1 MPPEARKI
9 PQSDWDRHQSTIR
22 AFYHNEK
29 LPLWKQ
35 NGKRCVISVM
45 REEHGFDA
53 SLSQYEAQ
61 LRRWD
66 SQKNLKRQ
74 EWAFLLSQYDKLAA
88 RGCKVRIVLSGLPV
102 LERRILRARR
112 HLQSTGHA
120 VHTMSAPSQ
129 AFVEYQDSRKDW
141 IRYFSANHA
150 PESDQPRTQVLATLG
165 QGVSGVHGHDSSVHD
180 ADLAPLNLPQQS
192 SASGEISLIARQ
204 EVADSTPNLVLGL
217 RDRLHSQQSRREPGV
232 SEDAHVSVELSRF
245 GRPTRELRL
254 SHPRHIIQPP
264 QGSLVAINSSRPPY
278 SSVDPGADIILHPAA
293 QQIIDQLSFLTPANI
308 EISSLG
314 LSTRDLRSNTPTLVK
329 AISFSVSNRTDISL
343 RTHHQTV
350 FGLLRQ
356 AEPLQR
362 GLTDFLQ
369 ALDPSSRECLVDNIF
384 RHAVE
389 TGDPQATKM
398 ILEMAQS
405 KFKYSVNPNLIK
417 CTILERAGH
426 FTPLEVAAV
435 KRNVEL
441 TRVLLGVEANPNHTY
456 WQGFEHA
463 QGALEH
469 ALWTSVRPPDAPPV
483 NIEVVHLLLDH
494 QAQVRPE
501 TLQLLLRYPL
511 IKGEI
516 VQDVIGR
523 IEVEHHGSYFP
534 PNAPHDR
541 VLRSCEDHLKL
552 QIATLVTDIV
562 RIFPN
567 STGYSSIVSF
577 LSKCDAAV
585 CGPCAYRHED
595 QISDMLKV
603 AALRGNTDLVVFMLP
618 MVPSAYLQE
627 LLVLAIRS
635 GETRLVDRLLQVGA
649 TVNGPAT
656 AVITV
661 SNFRPYEDEKLPFVK
676 EMTPLAE
683 AIRCQDGSL
692 VRRLE
697 DLGALS
703 CIGIGK
709 ETHFR
714 AAATAAAYAGNLT
727 YLRKICGKGS
737 ALDVT
742 LLSSALAAAT
752 SCDHFEIA
760 SFLLTYADTG
770 GVASALSEAIS
781 RKNKPAFD
789 LLVQFLGDGFENSN
803 MMANA
808 VKWGN
813 IEVLDCLV
821 RLGKDVNDDEG
832 DLFNL
837 PLTIAALIGDKT
849 ILRWLLDHGAVP
861 VQGSS
866 LEPSPLAIAALHG
879 DTEMVDILLAHHAC
893 VRDET
898 ALSFAMTYSQ
908 EAFET
913 LLSAFVSRFPKGL
926 PGFGS
931 MLLNKAMHDVKVH
944 QIKRLLEA
952 GMDPNTPVR
961 TYFGYESYQIEHLHE
976 ERKSAWSCRLLDE
989 NALLKRIKKLSPLGY
1004 AISMDIHGRLN
1015 RINMVR
1021 MILEAGADPNRYVG
1035 NYPRQTSFLLAVEE
1049 EDMDIIRLL
1058 VEFRA
1063 DVNLRLYGMRYSPLQ
1078 QACQQ
1083 GSLDV
1088 VMFLL
1093 QQGADVQ
1100 AAPSPAKGGTA
1111 LQMASRSGNVK
1122 LAQLLIDNGA
1132 DVHEPPA
1139 QTGGRTSFE
1148 GAAEEGRIMMLEFL
1162 WDQACPAGF
1171 PRAELERA
1179 RSFAEEECHRG
1190 CVEDETYE
1198 VELLHMVKL
1207 PTDYPGGIE
1216 PELHK
1221 YLNHIS
1227 ARLDIW
1233 AALVFRSQFSSAV
1246 RHCRGAYHD

>member
-1 MPPEARKI
+1 M
-9 PQSDWDRHQSTIR
+9 
-22 AFYHNEK
+22 
-29 LPLWKQ
+29 
-35 NGKRCVISVM
+35 
-45 REEHGFDA
+45 EEHGFDA
-53 SLSQYEAQ
+53 TLSQYEAQ

-66 SQKNLKRQ
+66 SQKNLKRH
-74 EWAFLLSQYDKLAA
+74 EWVFLLSQYDKLAA
-88 RGCKVRIVLSGLPV
+88 RGCKVRIVSSGLPV
-102 LERRILRARR
+102 PESRILRARR
-112 HLQSTGHA
+112 HLQNTGHA
-120 VHTMSAPSQ
+120 VHTASAPRQ

-141 IRYFSANHA
+141 IRYSSANHA
-150 PESDQPRTQVLATLG
+150 SESDQPRTQVLATLA
-165 QGVSGVHGHDSSVHD
+165 QGVSGVHGRDSSVHD
-180 ADLAPLNLPQQS
+180 ADLAPLSLPQQS

-232 SEDAHVSVELSRF
+232 PEDAHISVEVSRF

-278 SSVDPGADIILHPAA
+278 SSVDPGADIIMHPVA
-293 QQIIDQLSFLTPANI
+293 QQIIDQLSFLTPTNI
-308 EISSLG
+308 KISSLD
-314 LSTRDLRSNTPTLVK
+314 LSTRDLRSNIPTLVK
-329 AISFSVSNRTDISL
+329 AIAFSVSNRTDISL
-343 RTHHQTV
+343 RTHHETV

-362 GLTDFLQ
+362 GLTKFLQ
-369 ALDPSSRECLVDNIF
+369 TLDPSSRECLVDSIF

-405 KFKYSVNPNLIK
+405 KFKYSINPNLIK

-456 WQGFEHA
+456 WQGFEHS

-469 ALWTSVRPPDAPPV
+469 ALWTSVRPSDAPPPV
-483 NIEVVHLLLDH
+483 NIEVVHLLLEH
-494 QAQVRPE
+494 QAQ
-501 TLQLLLRYPL
+501 
-511 IKGEI
+511 
-516 VQDVIGR
+516 
-523 IEVEHHGSYFP
+523 
-534 PNAPHDR
+534 
-541 VLRSCEDHLKL
+541 
-552 QIATLVTDIV
+552 
-562 RIFPN
+562 
-567 STGYSSIVSF
+567 
-577 LSKCDAAV
+577 
-585 CGPCAYRHED
+585 
-595 QISDMLKV
+595 V
-603 AALRGNTDLVVFMLP
+603 AALRGNTDLVGFTLP
-618 MVPSAYLQE
+618 RVPSAYLQE

-649 TVNGPAT
+649 TVDGPAT

-661 SNFRPYEDEKLPFVK
+661 SGFQGSKDEKLPFVE

-683 AIRCQDGSL
+683 AIRCQDDIL

-714 AAATAAAYAGNLT
+714 AAATAAAYAGNFT
-727 YLRKICGKGS
+727 YLRRICEKGP

-742 LLSSALAAAT
+742 LLSSALTAAVA
-752 SCDHFEIA
+752 CDHFEIA
-760 SFLLTYADTG
+760 SFLLTHADTG
-770 GVASALSEAIS
+770 GVAAAISEAIS

-789 LLVQFLGDGFENSN
+789 LLVQFLGGGYEDTIN
-803 MMANA
+803 MMKNA
-808 VKWGN
+808 VLWGN
-813 IEVLDCLV
+813 VEVLDCLV
-821 RLGKDVNDDEG
+821 RLGADVNDDGGGE
-832 DLFNL
+832 LCL

-866 LEPSPLAIAALHG
+866 FEPSPLAIAALHG
-879 DTEMVDILLAHHAC
+879 DTEMVDILLAHHAS
-893 VRDET
+893 VRDEL

-908 EAFET
+908 KAFET
-913 LLSAFVSRFPKGL
+913 LLSEFVSKFPKGL
-926 PGFGS
+926 PGFGKI
-931 MLLNKAMHDVKVH
+931 LLNKAMHDAKVH

-952 GMDPNTPVR
+952 GMDPSIPAR
-961 TYFGYESYQIEHLHE
+961 TNFKYESHEIENFHE
-976 ERKSAWSCRLLDE
+976 EREKDWRCRILDE
-989 NALLKRIKKLSPLGY
+989 SALLKRIGKLSPLGY
-1004 AISMDIHGRLN
+1004 AISMDVHGRLN
-1015 RINMVR
+1015 RISIVR
-1021 MILEAGADPNRYVG
+1021 MLLEAGADPNRYVG
-1035 NYPRQTSFLLAVEE
+1035 NYLRQTSFLLAVEQ

-1058 VEFRA
+1058 VECRA
-1063 DVNLRLYGMRYSPLQ
+1063 DVNLRPYGMRYSPLQ

-1083 GSLDV
+1083 GSLGV

-1139 QTGGRTSFE
+1139 KVGGRTAFE
-1148 GAAEEGRIMMLEFL
+1148 GAAEQGRITMLEFL

-1171 PRAELERA
+1171 PGAELERA
-1179 RSFAEEECHRG
+1179 RSFAEEEGHRG
-1190 CVEDETYE
+1190 CVEYID
-1198 VELLHMVKL
+1198 LLLMIVGNGMTPRL
-1207 PTDYPGGIE
+1207 
-1216 PELHK
+1216 
-1221 YLNHIS
+1221 S
-1227 ARLDIW
+1227 A
-1233 AALVFRSQFSSAV
+1233 
-1246 RHCRGAYHD
+1246 G